1 MVFTTTRACRWA
13 AASRATSSSVGCG
26 SGHHVYLTRRSAAYR
41 GFGSAITSLGSMSF
55 IVVKSHSS
63 GWVAEERSTVVLKRW
78 AKARSASA
86 ITGSSWCGSAWTSS
100 RTSTAFASRW
110 TFRIWAGRRPNSD
123 SNSCTG
129 GDDERGVPI
138 FCSEPVPSPFRA
150 VTVHLYVGV
159 VFQYDGLFVGAGWVE
174 QSAEYGR
181 VLLGDGQERD
191 GDDDPAAAVECR
203 VAQGECRRGQRLARS
218 GGRRQA
224 VDSGGSFGGGDG
236 RLVHLFPPP
245 VYRGGR
251 ALCDQLGATSGEPVP
266 QLRKVRGRRDAG
278 SLESPAVRR
287 GVEAVRVDQAGVE
300 EADQELTV
308 ELVIEADRERYRGR
322 VEQFRQQRPQG
333 VLGAGTTQQPV
344 LGLLLQQRLAHSA

>member
-1 MVFTTTRACRWA
+1 M
-13 AASRATSSSVGCG
+13 
-26 SGHHVYLTRRSAAYR
+26 
-41 GFGSAITSLGSMSF
+41 
-55 IVVKSHSS
+55 
-63 GWVAEERSTVVLKRW
+63 
-78 AKARSASA
+78 
-86 ITGSSWCGSAWTSS
+86 
-100 RTSTAFASRW
+100 
-110 TFRIWAGRRPNSD
+110 
-123 SNSCTG
+123 
-129 GDDERGVPI
+129 
-138 FCSEPVPSPFRA
+138 
-150 VTVHLYVGV
+150 

-266 QLRKVRGRRDAG
+266 QLRKVRGRRDPG

-308 ELVIEADRERYRGR
+308 ELVLEADRERYRGR

-344 LGLLLQQRLAHSA
+344 LGLLLQQRLAHSAGVGQSAVMAVQGVLQHRQRATGRQPDAERLVVDPDRPAGCLDAGELLLPLA